1 MAKRTRD
8 GRVVEFFAIDAG
20 GTMTDAVLI
29 DKDGDFQVGKAL
41 SEPGYEAEAVMNAFQ
56 DALGYW
62 GLDTIKGARGL
73 SAVIY
78 SGTQMINKV
87 LTRQGEQPLGLI
99 VTAGFE
105 DMMRMER
112 AVQVWLGLS
121 YADRLHSVSHHHHE
135 PLIPKRYIRGVRGR
149 INVFFAEMIPL
160 YEDEVYKAVDELL
173 DEGIKALC
181 VCLLFSFKNPAH
193 EQRVREIAL
202 EIMKKR
208 GVDIPVYL
216 SCEICPVRGEFP
228 RAQTTVLEAYAASP
242 SRPHFQ
248 KIKERLSAV
257 GSKAPLRLMT
267 CYGGSIAPE
276 HRMLASTM
284 SGGPVGGVIGGKYL
298 GEALGVENIVC
309 SDVGGTSFDTGLVT
323 EGRFTLDV
331 EPSIAWMKTAI
342 PAIVTESIGAGTG
355 MYVRLD
361 PVIKKIELGPESAG
375 YKIGMCVKEK
385 VPTINDCNLVLGY
398 LNPDYFLGGKVKL
411 SVEKAY
417 NGIKK
422 QLADPLGIDV
432 YDAAEGIK
440 NLVDITMRDSLSATV
455 MGRGFSPEVYSLLCY
470 GGAGPLHAAAYS
482 AGLNFKNIFV
492 PTWAAAF
499 SAFGWG
505 TSQPPTESMVAAL
518 KDTPY
523 DTGLDLEKLNDIGE
537 RFVEISQKYR
547 LLFTAEVTRPSVA
560 VLLHQIP
567 GGMISNLVSQLR
579 DQKALDRLPEVLAEV
594 PRVRAELGYP
604 PLVTPTSQVVGT
616 QAVLNV
622 LTGQRYKQVT
632 KETKNYLMGY
642 YGAVTG
648 EINPEISQAIIG
660 DEKPITGRP
669 ADLLPPELPKAQSEA
684 HKLGIVHKEED
695 IVTYAL
701 YPEVAVKFLRGEL
714 KEEKLAPAVPPAQA
728 AAPVTMLPTEFSV
741 DVDGE
746 VFSVKVSPVSGK
758 VVEAA
763 SAKSA
768 KPKQDQ
774 KGAVLSPMNG
784 MILAIKAKVGDKVN
798 AGDIVATIEA
808 MKMASEVC
816 APQSGTVTGVFAYEG
831 ELVNAKDVIMVI
843 GD

>member
-1 MAKRTRD
+1 MVKKTKD

-29 DKDGDFQVGKAL
+29 DKNGDFQVGKAL
-41 SEPGYEAEAVMNAFQ
+41 SEPGYEAEAVMNSFQ

-62 GLDTIKGARGL
+62 GLNTSEGAKGL

-78 SGTQMINKV
+78 SGTQMINRV

-135 PLIPKRYIRGVRGR
+135 PLIAKRYIRGVRGR

-160 YEDEVYKAVDELL
+160 YENEAYKAVEELL

-208 GVDIPVYL
+208 GMEIPVYL

-248 KIKERLSAV
+248 KIMERLSAV
-257 GSKAPLRLMT
+257 GSRAPMRLMT

-298 GEALGVENIVC
+298 GEVLGVENIVC
-309 SDVGGTSFDTGLVT
+309 SDVGGTSFDTGLIT

-375 YKIGMCVKEK
+375 YKIGMCVNEN

-417 NGIKK
+417 DGIKR

-432 YDAAEGIK
+432 YEAAEGIK
-440 NLVDITMRDSLSATV
+440 NLVDITMRESLSATV

-482 AGLNFKNIFV
+482 EGLNFKNIFV

-499 SAFGWG
+499 SAFGCACAEYSDRIDYQIDFPISADLREG
-505 TSQPPTESMVAAL
+505 EMLLMIVNQVLDGLKAAL
-518 KDTPY
+518 EQELLKQGLDLTKVVFKPAARMQY
-523 DTGLDLEKLNDIGE
+523 RGQLDDLELLMPAYPMTGKDLEKLCETFNDLYGRI
-537 RFVEISQKYR
+537 F
-547 LLFTAEVTRPSVA
+547 P
-560 VLLHQIP
+560 
-567 GGMISNLVSQLR
+567 VSA
-579 DQKALDRLPEVLAEV
+579 KSP
-594 PRVRAELGYP
+594 ELGYLITRCVAHGVYP
-604 PLVTPTSQVVGT
+604 TKRPILRRHRLSTLTP
-616 QAVLNV
+616 
-622 LTGQRYKQVT
+622 
-632 KETKNYLMGY
+632 
-642 YGAVTG
+642 
-648 EINPEISQAIIG
+648 
-660 DEKPITGRP
+660 DEKARKGKRKIYFKHEWHRAEIYEMDYLKSGNLVKGPSVIEAPNTT
-669 ADLLPPELPKAQSEA
+669 LLVPPKAEA
-684 HKLGIVHKEED
+684 YLNNFRVFE
-695 IVTYAL
+695 
-701 YPEVAVKFLRGEL
+701 LR
-714 KEEKLAPAVPPAQA
+714 QA
-728 AAPVTMLPTEFSV
+728 
-741 DVDGE
+741 
-746 VFSVKVSPVSGK
+746 
-758 VVEAA
+758 
-763 SAKSA
+763 
-768 KPKQDQ
+768 
-774 KGAVLSPMNG
+774 
-784 MILAIKAKVGDKVN
+784 
-798 AGDIVATIEA
+798 
-808 MKMASEVC
+808 
-816 APQSGTVTGVFAYEG
+816 
-831 ELVNAKDVIMVI
+831 
-843 GD
+843 

>member
-1 MAKRTRD
+1 
-8 GRVVEFFAIDAG
+8 VEFFAIDAG

-29 DKDGDFQVGKAL
+29 DKGGDFQVGKAL
-41 SEPGYEAEAVMNAFQ
+41 SEPSYEAEAVMNAFQ

-62 GLDTIKGARGL
+62 GLDTSEGARGL

-135 PLIPKRYIRGVRGR
+135 PLIAKRYIRGVRGR

-160 YEDEVYKAVDELL
+160 YENEVYKAVEELL

-193 EQRVREIAL
+193 EQRVKEIAL

-208 GVDIPVYL
+208 GVEIPVYL

-257 GSKAPLRLMT
+257 GSKAPMRLMT

-298 GEALGVENIVC
+298 GEVLGVENIVC
-309 SDVGGTSFDTGLVT
+309 SDVGGTSFDTGLIT

-361 PVIKKIELGPESAG
+361 PVIKKTELGPESAG
-375 YKIGMCVKEK
+375 YRIGMCVNEK

-411 SVEKAY
+411 SVERAY
-417 NGIKK
+417 DGIKR
-422 QLADPLGIDV
+422 QLADPLGLDV
-432 YDAAEGIK
+432 YEAAEGIK
-440 NLVDITMRDSLSATV
+440 NLVDITMRDSLGATV
-455 MGRGFSPEVYSLLCY
+455 MGRGFSPELYSLLCY

-482 AGLNFKNIFV
+482 EGLNFRNIFV

-499 SAFGWG
+499 SAFGCACAEYSDRIDYQIDFPISPDLREG
-505 TSQPPTESMVAAL
+505 EMVLMIMSQVFDNIKAAL
-518 KDTPY
+518 EQELHKQ
-523 DTGLDLEKLNDIGE
+523 GLDVTKVMFKPAVRMQYRGQLDDLEVVLPAYPMTGKDLAKLIETFNDLYGKI
-537 RFVEISQKYR
+537 F
-547 LLFTAEVTRPSVA
+547 P
-560 VLLHQIP
+560 
-567 GGMISNLVSQLR
+567 VSA
-579 DQKALDRLPEVLAEV
+579 KSP
-594 PRVRAELGYP
+594 ELGYLITRCIAQGVYP
-604 PLVTPTSQVVGT
+604 TKRPILRKHRLSRLMPDEQARKGKRRIYFKHRWHQADIYEMDDLKSGNLVKGPSVIEAPNTT
-616 QAVLNV
+616 
-622 LTGQRYKQVT
+622 
-632 KETKNYLMGY
+632 
-642 YGAVTG
+642 
-648 EINPEISQAIIG
+648 
-660 DEKPITGRP
+660 
-669 ADLLPPELPKAQSEA
+669 LLVPPKAEA
-684 HKLGIVHKEED
+684 YLNNFRVFE
-695 IVTYAL
+695 
-701 YPEVAVKFLRGEL
+701 LR
-714 KEEKLAPAVPPAQA
+714 QA
-728 AAPVTMLPTEFSV
+728 
-741 DVDGE
+741 
-746 VFSVKVSPVSGK
+746 
-758 VVEAA
+758 
-763 SAKSA
+763 
-768 KPKQDQ
+768 
-774 KGAVLSPMNG
+774 
-784 MILAIKAKVGDKVN
+784 
-798 AGDIVATIEA
+798 
-808 MKMASEVC
+808 
-816 APQSGTVTGVFAYEG
+816 
-831 ELVNAKDVIMVI
+831 
-843 GD
+843 